1 MTILVP
7 DLIYAGDT
15 VIFDVPSFTN
25 SIGTVIDSGTY
36 TLKWYARFN
45 KQSEGAIATGTAEGD
60 GWRITLA
67 GSTTTN
73 FDAGLWTW
81 QAVATEDTNNTQY
94 TAGRGQFTVKA
105 SAVYTAGDGQPH
117 AFDDRSRAEI
127 DLEKVDAAIRTL
139 STGGMVQEYSIGGR
153 SLRRYKMTELLELR
167 STLQNEVAMERR
179 REKIRQGL
187 GNPGLAKVRFR

>member
-36 TLKWYARFN
+36 TLKWYARTN
-45 KQSEGAIATGTAEGD
+45 TASEGTTITGTTEGD
-60 GWRITLA
+60 GWRITVPA
-67 GSTTTN
+67 STTSG

-81 QAVATEDTNNTQY
+81 QAVATYSTDSTQY

-105 SAVYTAGDGQPH
+105 TAVYSGTPG

-139 STGGMVQEYSIGGR
+139 AQGGMVQEYSIGGR

>member
-15 VIFDVPSFTN
+15 VIFDVPAFKDA
-25 SIGTVIDSGTY
+25 IGTTIDSGTY
-36 TLKWYARFN
+36 TLKWYARTN
-45 KQSEGAIATGTAEGD
+45 TASEGATITGVAEGD
-60 GWRITLA
+60 GWRITVPA
-67 GSTTTN
+67 STTAN

-105 SAVYTAGDGQPH
+105 TASYTGTPG

-127 DLEKVDAAIRTL
+127 DLENVDAAIRTL
-139 STGGMVQEYSIGGR
+139 SSGGMVQEYSIGGR

-179 REKIRQGL
+179 RERIRQGL

>member
-1 MTILVP
+1 VTILVP

-15 VIFDVPSFTN
+15 VIFDVPAFKDA
-25 SIGTVIDSGTY
+25 IGTTIDSGTY
-36 TLKWYARFN
+36 TLKWYARTN
-45 KQSEGAIATGTAEGD
+45 TASEGATITGVAEGD
-60 GWRITLA
+60 GWRITIPA
-67 GSTTTN
+67 STTAN

-105 SAVYTAGDGQPH
+105 TASYTGTPG

-127 DLEKVDAAIRTL
+127 DLENVDAAIRTL
-139 STGGMVQEYSIGGR
+139 SSGGMVQEYSIGGR

-179 REKIRQGL
+179 RERIRQGL

>member
-15 VIFDVPSFTN
+15 VVFDVPAFKDA
-25 SIGTVIDSGTY
+25 IGTSIDSGTY
-36 TLKWYARFN
+36 TLTWYARTN
-45 KQSEGAIATGTAEGD
+45 TATEGALIAGVAEGD
-60 GWRITLA
+60 GWRITIPS
-67 GSTTTN
+67 STTTG
-73 FDAGLWTW
+73 FIAGLWTW
-81 QAVATEDTNNTQY
+81 QAIATYGSVQY

-105 SAVYTAGDGQPH
+105 TAGYSGTPG

-139 STGGMVQEYSIGGR
+139 ASGGMVQEYSIGGR

>member
-15 VIFDVPSFTN
+15 VIFDVPAFKDA
-25 SIGTVIDSGTY
+25 IGTTIDSGTY
-36 TLKWYARFN
+36 TLKWYARTN
-45 KQSEGAIATGTAEGD
+45 TASEGATITGVAEGD
-60 GWRITLA
+60 GWRITVPA
-67 GSTTTN
+67 ATTAN

-81 QAVATEDTNNTQY
+81 QAISTYDSTQY

-105 SAVYTAGDGQPH
+105 TASYTGTPG

-127 DLEKVDAAIRTL
+127 DLENVDAAIRTL
-139 STGGMVQEYSIGGR
+139 SSGGMVQEYSIGGR

>member
-36 TLKWYARFN
+36 TLKWYARTN
-45 KQSEGAIATGTAEGD
+45 TASEGTTITGTAEGD
-60 GWRITLA
+60 GWRITIPA
-67 GSTTTN
+67 STTTD

-94 TAGRGQFTVKA
+94 TAGRGQFTVKS
-105 SAVYTAGDGQPH
+105 SAVYSGTPG

>member
-15 VIFDVPSFTN
+15 VVFDVPAFKD
-25 SIGTVIDSGTY
+25 SIGTSIDSGTY
-36 TLKWYARFN
+36 TLTWFARTN
-45 KQSEGAIATGTAEGD
+45 TATEGATIVGVTEGD
-60 GWRITLA
+60 GWRVTVPA
-67 GSTTTN
+67 ATTTN

-81 QAVATEDTNNTQY
+81 QAIATYSTLTY

-105 SAVYTAGDGQPH
+105 TASYTGTPG

-127 DLEKVDAAIRTL
+127 DLDYVEAAIRTL
-139 STGGMVQEYSIGGR
+139 AQGGMVQEYTIGGR
-153 SLRRYKMTELLELR
+153 SLRRYKMQELLQLR
-167 STLQNEVAMERR
+167 DTLKNEIALERK

-187 GNPGLAKVRFR
+187 GNPGLAKVRFT

>member
-15 VIFDVPSFTN
+15 VIFDVPAFKDA
-25 SIGTVIDSGTY
+25 IGTSIDSGTY
-36 TLKWYARFN
+36 TLNWYARTN
-45 KQSEGAIATGTAEGD
+45 TASEGATITGVAEGD
-60 GWRITLA
+60 GWRITVPS
-67 GSTTTN
+67 STTSG

-81 QAVATEDTNNTQY
+81 QAIATYSSTQY

-105 SAVYTAGDGQPH
+105 TASYSGTPG

-127 DLEKVDAAIRTL
+127 DLSYVEAAIRTL
-139 STGGMVQEYSIGGR
+139 SQGGMVQEYTIGGR

>member
-15 VIFDVPSFTN
+15 VIFDVPAFKDA
-25 SIGTVIDSGTY
+25 IGTTIDSGTY
-36 TLKWYARFN
+36 TLKWYARTN
-45 KQSEGAIATGTAEGD
+45 TASEGATITGVAEGD
-60 GWRITLA
+60 GWRITIPA
-67 GSTTTN
+67 STTAN

-105 SAVYTAGDGQPH
+105 TASYTGTPG

-127 DLEKVDAAIRTL
+127 DLENVDAAIRTL
-139 STGGMVQEYSIGGR
+139 SSGGMVQEYSIGGR

-179 REKIRQGL
+179 RERIRQGL

>member
-1 MTILVP
+1 VTILVP

-15 VIFDVPSFTN
+15 VVFDVPSFTDA
-25 SIGTVIDSGTY
+25 IGTVIDSGTY
-36 TLKWYARFN
+36 TLTWYARTN
-45 KQSEGAIATGTAEGD
+45 TSTEGATIVGAVEGD
-60 GWRITLA
+60 GWRITVPS
-67 GSTTTN
+67 STTSGFIADT
-73 FDAGLWTW
+73 WTW
-81 QAVATEDTNNTQY
+81 QAIATSGSLQY

-105 SAVYTAGDGQPH
+105 TAGYSGTPG

-127 DLEKVDAAIRTL
+127 DLSYVDAAIRTL
-139 STGGMVQEYSIGGR
+139 SQGGMVQEYTIGGR